1 MRRQA
6 VNLVARN
13 TLAAMCALSLGLLS
27 LGKPA
32 ARGRQGRVSAE
43 QRQVAMLL
51 RALTYEERLT
61 SRAGL
66 DVHVGIVGRE
76 HDVPSDRSV
85 MAMSLAFQALGNV
98 YVQGLPVK
106 TSPLAYQD
114 ARAFAALLER
124 RGIDVVYVCPGLER
138 ELAQILEITRKRQV
152 LSIGGSQDHVHQG
165 ASIGVFPV
173 EGDLTMFVN
182 LAATREEGAAFAPA
196 FLRLA
201 RVIR

>member
-1 MRRQA
+1 VKPA
-6 VNLVARN
+6 ARN
-13 TLAAMCALSLGLLS
+13 TLAAICALGLGLLS
-27 LGKPA
+27 LGRPA
-32 ARGRQGRVSAE
+32 ARGRQSRRSAE
-43 QRQVAMLL
+43 QQQVAMLL

-61 SRAGL
+61 GRAGL
-66 DVHVGIVGRE
+66 DVHVGIVGRAN
-76 HDVPSDRSV
+76 DAPSDRSV

-106 TSPLAYQD
+106 NSPLVYQD
-114 ARAFAALLER
+114 PQAFAALLER

-152 LSIGGSQDHVHQG
+152 LSIGGKQDHVQQG

-173 EGDLTMFVN
+173 DGDLTMFVN
-182 LAATREEGAAFAPA
+182 LAATREEGASFAPA

-201 RVIR
+201 RVLR